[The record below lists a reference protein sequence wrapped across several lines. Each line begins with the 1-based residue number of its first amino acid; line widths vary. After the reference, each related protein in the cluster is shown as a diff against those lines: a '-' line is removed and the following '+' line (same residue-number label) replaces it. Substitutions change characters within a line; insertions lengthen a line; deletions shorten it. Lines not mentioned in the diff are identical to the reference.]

1 MRMLTKRLFLPL
13 FVLVTFFGCRHRV
26 EDINPTTWRVRTM
39 KTDYEFIT
47 YTYTNGQLSQ
57 TNTQYTSLYRPHPN
71 ETCKN
76 WAIKDGELLETMC
89 ETNQRTGFFS
99 KIGANGKISEANRA
113 YHYGKDFY
121 DTKGF
126 LIESQRY
133 STNDLTKLWGSHKY
147 EILNNNV
154 VKEWEVSNLKDYAL
168 MTYTYYEDKKN
179 TIGNENFGMTWEG
192 RSSENLVKTA
202 GYYDNSQVP
211 AIISYTANYE
221 YDFDTS
227 NRVIR
232 KKERRPNGTL
242 YVVAEY
248 TYW

>member
-1 MRMLTKRLFLPL
+1 MLTKRLFLPL

-26 EDINPTTWRVRTM
+26 EDINPTTWRIRTM

-57 TNTQYTSLYRPHPN
+57 TNTQYTYPYPHHLN
-71 ETCKN
+71 GTCKN
-76 WAIKDGELLETMC
+76 WAVKDGELVETMC
-89 ETNQRTGFFS
+89 TTNEKMGFS
-99 KIGANGKISEANRA
+99 TKIGANGKISEANRV

-121 DTKGF
+121 DTQGF

-133 STNDLTKLWGSHKY
+133 STNDLTQLWGTYKY
-147 EILNNNV
+147 AVLNNNI
-154 VKEWEVSNLKDYAL
+154 VKEWEVSNLKDY
-168 MTYTYYEDKKN
+168 TITSYTYYEDKKN

-192 RSSENLVKTA
+192 RSSDNLVKTA
-202 GYYDNSQVP
+202 TYYDHSQVP
-211 AIISYTANYE
+211 AIPNYTANYE

-232 KKERRPNGTL
+232 KKERRQNGML
-242 YVVAEY
+242 DVVAEY